1 MLTCH
6 RISFLCFALMRS
18 DASKQ
23 LIKKRKADATNDEGE
38 QSSIKK
44 SMINGED
51 DASERDTEKGAV
63 VTPRTKKQRHSF
75 FTGNNTSKNSAK
87 KNGQDVEKDDTSD
100 DETDTI
106 RTNNGDIKVEKLPGD
121 PFTVVR
127 NNLLSQNTNIAR
139 ETSTTSK
146 PASKMAAL
154 STKQTSLQ
162 FSISP
167 PIELNDPLVPLKPSE
182 YKDRAMA
189 PTKTTNIIPKT
200 VTGGVGAVNALIGNR
215 NVQGSGKKEL
225 PREEIKKNAKVV
237 GEDLAHLEGQTPLT
251 TPAIDKEYP
260 QAPLSLFGPDVV
272 SASTV
277 RPEDEV
283 MEGMEERA
291 ASKNG
296 LRSESYEAMGFD
308 NLPPAST
315 SPESVESIA
324 DDPAKAITMGFDNLP
339 PASTSQV
346 SVKPIADDPAKDI
359 TTGFDNLPPASTS
372 QMSVKLI
379 ADDPGKDIAMSIAAE
394 ALLINEAATSSNR
407 GGSEDDVITVAAG
420 TPVIPTAVM
429 SVKAQNANDSTAEST
444 TATTGDKSA
453 INDAGNKAGPIAP
466 KGTVARRTGTTS
478 PVELNKQ
485 KAKSLAAQKGGPTE
499 GNPPN
504 AKNGAIKDGVP
515 KRSSAKPASRA
526 SSIVNGGST
535 QADSKKQESQGK
547 LAKNADG
554 SLARGPKSRVTS
566 VAKEAVS
573 AQQAK
578 PTSASAAKVPVA
590 AQPKPTVAPTS
601 NGAVKKAATVKPSA
615 AVTSI
620 TDAPGSHVQSRRQ
633 TPAPSNSQSPAPVN
647 QTLVFV
653 ITLEAPAVSDNLSQL
668 YYPFPLST
676 SYQTF
681 SGTVLGQLAL
691 KERLAF
697 AAATKGVVSYS
708 GMKAIQFPVAM
719 PAAESVWGVI
729 MKELARLIGDNS
741 GEVVNV
747 TFSS

>member
-1 MLTCH
+1 
-6 RISFLCFALMRS
+6 MRS

-23 LIKKRKADATNDEGE
+23 LIKKRKANATNDEGE
-38 QSSIKK
+38 ETTIKK
-44 SMINGED
+44 SLFNGKD
-51 DASERDTEKGAV
+51 DASESDTEKGAV
-63 VTPRTKKQRHSF
+63 VTPRAKKQRHSV
-75 FTGNNTSKNSAK
+75 FTGKNTSKNSAK
-87 KNGQDVEKDDTSD
+87 KNGQDAEKDDTSE
-100 DETDTI
+100 DEMDHI
-106 RTNNGDIKVEKLPGD
+106 RANNGDIKVKKLPGD
-121 PFTVVR
+121 PFTEVR

-139 ETSTTSK
+139 QTSTTPK
-146 PASKMAAL
+146 PASKIAAL
-154 STKQTSLQ
+154 STQHTSLK

-182 YKDRAMA
+182 YKDRVMA
-189 PTKTTNIIPKT
+189 PPKTTNIIPKT
-200 VTGGVGAVNALIGNR
+200 VNGGVGAVNALIGNR
-215 NVQGSGKKEL
+215 NVQGSGKKEHSH
-225 PREEIKKNAKVV
+225 EEIKKNAKMVR
-237 GEDLAHLEGQTPLT
+237 EDLAHLQGQTPLN
-251 TPAIDKEYP
+251 TPAIDTEYA
-260 QAPLSLFGPDVV
+260 QAPLSIFGPDAA
-272 SASTV
+272 STSTV

-291 ASKNG
+291 ASENG
-296 LRSESYEAMGFD
+296 LRSESYEAMDFD

-315 SPESVESIA
+315 SPESVKSIA
-324 DDPAKAITMGFDNLP
+324 DDSAKAITTGFDDLP

-359 TTGFDNLPPASTS
+359 
-372 QMSVKLI
+372 
-379 ADDPGKDIAMSIAAE
+379 AMSIAAE
-394 ALLINEAATSSNR
+394 ALLVNEAASSQNR
-407 GGSEDDVITVAAG
+407 VISEDEVITVAAG

-429 SVKAQNANDSTAEST
+429 SVNAQNGNDSTAEST
-444 TATTGDKSA
+444 TATTGVKSA
-453 INDAGNKAGPIAP
+453 INGAGNEAGPIAP

-485 KAKSLAAQKGGPTE
+485 KAKSLAAQKGGPTK

-504 AKNGAIKDGVP
+504 AKNGSIKDRSP
-515 KRSSAKPASRA
+515 KSSSAKPASRA
-526 SSIVNGGST
+526 SSIVNGSSA
-535 QADSKKQESQGK
+535 QADTKTQESQGK
-547 LAKNADG
+547 LAKNADWD
-554 SLARGPKSRVTS
+554 LVRGPKSRVTS
-566 VAKEAVS
+566 VAKQAVS

-578 PTSASAAKVPVA
+578 PTSASAAKAPVG

-615 AVTSI
+615 AVTPI
-620 TDAPGSHVQSRRQ
+620 AEAPASRVQSTRQ
-633 TPAPSNSQSPAPVN
+633 TLAPSNSQSPAPVN

-681 SGTVLGQLAL
+681 SGTVLGQLAM

-719 PAAESVWGVI
+719 SAAESVWGVI
-729 MKELARLIGDNS
+729 MRELARLIGDNS

-747 TFSS
+747 TFSP